1 MLYNV
6 VLISIILYYVIFLN
20 SHAKIT
26 LLFDTS
32 KQFITFLIEMITN
45 SYNLIVFLPKNVNP
59 VQEFGEK
66 ACF

>member
-1 MLYNV
+1 MFNNV